1 MINHKYAIAQLNQ
14 MSQTEFT
21 NTLGEIWE
29 ATPKIAE
36 QAWQSKPFADVEV
49 LYQAMVVVVNNM
61 SESEQLA
68 LIKAHPDLGSK
79 AKMPEASIQ
88 EQTEVGLNDLSE
100 SEYQYFQ
107 LLNQAY
113 QDQFGFPFIVAVKY
127 HTKESILET
136 FKCRLKNNQEQ
147 EKREA
152 IAEII
157 KIARLRLESLCDFS
171 RNGSVAKKFSN

>member
-1 MINHKYAIAQLNQ
+1 MIKHKYAIAQLNQ
-14 MSQTEFT
+14 MSQAEFT

-29 ATPKIAE
+29 ETPKIAE
-36 QAWQSKPFADVEV
+36 KVWQSKPFADMEV

-68 LIKAHPDLGSK
+68 LIKAHPNLGSK
-79 AKMPEASIQ
+79 AKMAEASVQ
-88 EQTEVGLNDLSE
+88 EQAGVGLNNLSE

-107 LLNQAY
+107 FLNQAY
-113 QDQFGFPFIVAVKY
+113 QHKFGFPFIVAVKY

-147 EKREA
+147 EKQEA
-152 IAEII
+152 IAEIS

-171 RNGSVAKKFSN
+171 RHGSVAKN

>member
-14 MSQTEFT
+14 MSQAEFT

-29 ATPKIAE
+29 ETPKIAE
-36 QAWQSKPFADVEV
+36 QAWQSKPFVDVEV

-61 SESEQLA
+61 SESERLA

-79 AKMPEASIQ
+79 AKMPDASVQ
-88 EQTEVGLNDLSE
+88 EQAGVGLNNLSE

-113 QDQFGFPFIVAVKY
+113 QDKFGFPFIVAVKE
-127 HTKESILET
+127 HTKESILEN
-136 FKCRLKNNQEQ
+136 FKCRLNNNQEQ
-147 EKREA
+147 EKQEA
-152 IAEII
+152 IAEIS
-157 KIARLRLESLCDFS
+157 KIAWLRLASLCDFS
-171 RNGSVAKKFSN
+171 PGGSVCE